1 MRIGLDVMGGDK
13 APDATLGGA
22 ILSIPYLH
30 NEDVIVLFG
39 DETVITDY
47 LRSHNADMT
56 RFEIVN
62 CSQVIDMSEHPTRA
76 LGQKPDS
83 TTVVGFQYLK
93 DKQIDAFASAGNSGA
108 MLVGAV
114 QSVGLID
121 NVLRPCASVVI
132 PQENGSFTMLL
143 DVGTTPDS
151 KPENLLQFAI
161 IGSTFMKHLYNI
173 DNPIVKL
180 LNIGSENEKGS
191 ILYQNSYKL
200 LKQSE
205 DINFC
210 GNIESRDVLRDKAD
224 VIVCDG
230 FTGNIVLKLIESF
243 YYLLSKRDKLDD
255 FFSKLNY
262 EKFGG
267 TPILGV
273 KGNVMIGHGISSEDA
288 ICNMIINCKR
298 IHQSNYIEKS
308 KLILNNFKPIN

>member
-298 IHQSNYIEKS
+298 IHQSNYIEKP